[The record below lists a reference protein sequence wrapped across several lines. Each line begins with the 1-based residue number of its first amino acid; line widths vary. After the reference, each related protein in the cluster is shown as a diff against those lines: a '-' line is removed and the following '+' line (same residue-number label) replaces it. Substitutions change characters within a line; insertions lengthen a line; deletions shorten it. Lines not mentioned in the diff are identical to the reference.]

1 MYKNQRSR
9 ERNSSLAIAPGDEL
23 HIPPS
28 YKKVA
33 QSESS
38 IGLGTEHFY
47 AELQKPIFVAMNCSS
62 SDSVIFGI
70 FVTLKFTISRRIR

>member
-1 MYKNQRSR
+1 MYTFLGSR

-62 SDSVIFGI
+62 SDSIIFGI
-70 FVTLKFTISRRIR
+70 FVTLKTPITF